1 MSSTAPARP
10 RSGWRRALAWV
21 AAPAALALIC
31 LVVWVATRGTLL
43 VLGVPPWLAVA
54 EVGTVVLL
62 VAALVV
68 VVRVRTRRLVDA
80 ARQEAAEEARARHRQ
95 FLRRLD
101 HELKNPLTAVRV
113 AAADIGERGAAADVR
128 GGLDVIDAQ
137 SRRMSRLLADLR
149 KLAELETSPL
159 SLEEVDVV
167 ETVQDAVDAVIEEM
181 TARGQPAQVRV
192 NMPQVPWPLPRV
204 MADGDLLYSAVY
216 NVISNAAKY
225 TPPGGVI
232 EVRGREEHGTVAVEV
247 ADTGIGVPE
256 EEVDLVFRELGRA
269 SNARGLP
276 GSGLGL
282 ALVRTIMERH
292 AGTASMASRQ
302 GVGTRVL
309 LTLPAAGQSAPRRR
323 RSPA

>member
-1 MSSTAPARP
+1 MAS
-10 RSGWRRALAWV
+10 
-21 AAPAALALIC
+21 AALALVT
-31 LVVWVATRGTLL
+31 LVVWATTRGTLL
-43 VLGVPPWLAVA
+43 MLGVPPWLAVA
-54 EVGTVVLL
+54 ELGAVCLLAALL
-62 VAALVV
+62 VVI
-68 VVRVRTRRLVDA
+68 VRARTRSLVDA
-80 ARQEAAEEARARHRQ
+80 ARREAAEEARTRHRQ

-113 AAADIGERGAAADVR
+113 AAADIGERVEAADVR
-128 GGLDVIDAQ
+128 DGLDVIDAQ

-167 ETVQDAVDAVIEEM
+167 ETVQDAVDAVVEET
-181 TARGQPAQVRV
+181 TARGRPAQVQV
-192 NMPQVPWPLPRV
+192 SMPQVPWPLPRV
-204 MADGDLLYSAVY
+204 LADGDLLYSAVY

-292 AGTASMASRQ
+292 AGTASMVSRQ

-309 LTLPAAGQSAPRRR
+309 LTLPAAGQPPARTRRAP
-323 RSPA
+323 A